1 VPNHEHGDVCRAIP
15 LSKEFFSRQRPYE
28 REPFPLHTIAERY
41 GQILHAATE
50 TAIITIDTEGLVTGW
65 SEGAFQ
71 ILGWTESEMV
81 GQSLARIF
89 PPEYGG
95 DQLLKTEIADALT
108 KGKGGS
114 EGWRLR
120 KEGNRFWGIG
130 ETKPLFHG
138 TDPIGVVKIMRDRT
152 EERLIET
159 ALREQTRALEILN
172 RTGSVLAREPDLNA
186 LVQAVTE
193 AGVDLSGAEF
203 GAFFYNVVDPAGE
216 SYMLYTISGVPR
228 EAFAKFPMPRN
239 TAVFAPTFSGEG
251 IVRSDDITQDARYG
265 KNAPHVGMP
274 DGHLP
279 VRSYLAVPVASR
291 SGVVLGGLFFGHS
304 APGIFTDQSEQRLA
318 GLAGEAAIA
327 IDNVRL
333 FEAAQTEIEER
344 RRAETALRE
353 LNANLEKEVRERTEA
368 LRQSQKM
375 EAVGQLTGGIA
386 HDFNNLL
393 QIIVGNLETIS
404 RGLPEEMSRL
414 RRAATHAMRG
424 AKRAASLTQRLLA
437 FARRQPLDPKPID
450 ANVLVRGMSEL
461 LHRVLGET
469 VEIETVLGA
478 GLWRTEADPGELE
491 NALINLAV
499 NARDAMPAGGR
510 LTIETS
516 NAHLDEAYAARQAEV
531 TPGQY
536 VVISVTDTG
545 TGMNKEIMSRVF
557 EPFFTTKVE
566 GKGTGLGLSQ
576 VYGFVKQ
583 SHGHVKIYSEVDQ
596 GTTVKIYLPRLIGD
610 AVVDSADSLTIAPEA
625 AAGETIL
632 VVEDDPDV
640 RAYSAGALRE
650 LGYQVLE
657 AADGPSAL
665 LILEERQVGL
675 IFTDVVLPKGL
686 TGAEVVARA
695 RALQPK
701 VKALFTTGYARN
713 AIVHQGR
720 LDRGVHLITKPF
732 TYDELAAKVRDVL
745 DKPA

>member
-1 VPNHEHGDVCRAIP
+1 
-15 LSKEFFSRQRPYE
+15 
-28 REPFPLHTIAERY
+28 
-41 GQILHAATE
+41 
-50 TAIITIDTEGLVTGW
+50 
-65 SEGAFQ
+65 
-71 ILGWTESEMV
+71 
-81 GQSLARIF
+81 
-89 PPEYGG
+89 
-95 DQLLKTEIADALT
+95 
-108 KGKGGS
+108 
-114 EGWRLR
+114 
-120 KEGNRFWGIG
+120 
-130 ETKPLFHG
+130 
-138 TDPIGVVKIMRDRT
+138 
-152 EERLIET
+152 
-159 ALREQTRALEILN
+159 
-172 RTGSVLAREPDLNA
+172 
-186 LVQAVTE
+186 
-193 AGVDLSGAEF
+193 
-203 GAFFYNVVDPAGE
+203 
-216 SYMLYTISGVPR
+216 
-228 EAFAKFPMPRN
+228 
-239 TAVFAPTFSGEG
+239 
-251 IVRSDDITQDARYG
+251 
-265 KNAPHVGMP
+265 
-274 DGHLP
+274 
-279 VRSYLAVPVASR
+279 
-291 SGVVLGGLFFGHS
+291 
-304 APGIFTDQSEQRLA
+304 
-318 GLAGEAAIA
+318 
-327 IDNVRL
+327 
-333 FEAAQTEIEER
+333 
-344 RRAETALRE
+344 
-353 LNANLEKEVRERTEA
+353 
-368 LRQSQKM
+368 
-375 EAVGQLTGGIA
+375 
-386 HDFNNLL
+386 
-393 QIIVGNLETIS
+393 
-404 RGLPEEMSRL
+404 
-414 RRAATHAMRG
+414 
-424 AKRAASLTQRLLA
+424 
-437 FARRQPLDPKPID
+437 
-450 ANVLVRGMSEL
+450 MSEL